1 MSRKHHRPSVSRHRF
16 RKPLMAHSTNTNAIA
31 PADAEQL
38 VGPESAI
45 EPERWAGTEWMVDAL
60 GCDEE
65 RLRDLILV
73 RQVCDQVVADLGLRV
88 VGEPHTHRFPSPG
101 GVTAM
106 YLLSESH
113 LTCHTYPEHRLA
125 TFNLYCCRGREAWP
139 WAEQLIRRLQA
150 SEVVVTQMPRGMIA
164 MSGAGQ

>member
-1 MSRKHHRPSVSRHRF
+1 MVYSATTDATSP
-16 RKPLMAHSTNTNAIA
+16 NG
-31 PADAEQL
+31 AEQL
-38 VGPESAI
+38 AGS
-45 EPERWAGTEWMVDAL
+45 EPAVEAVQAGGLEQWAGTEWMIDAL
-60 GCDEE
+60 GCDEQ
-65 RLRDLILV
+65 RLRDLALV
-73 RQVCDQVVADLGLRV
+73 SQICDQVVADLGLRV

-125 TFNLYCCRGREAWP
+125 TFNLYCCRSREAWP
-139 WAEQLIRRLQA
+139 WAEQLLRRLQA

-164 MSGAGQ
+164 TSGVGQ

>member
-1 MSRKHHRPSVSRHRF
+1 MVYSATTDATTP
-16 RKPLMAHSTNTNAIA
+16 
-31 PADAEQL
+31 DGAEQL
-38 VGPESAI
+38 AGPELAGGV
-45 EPERWAGTEWMVDAL
+45 ERTAGLEQWAGTEWMIDAL
-60 GCDEE
+60 GCDEQ
-65 RLRDLILV
+65 RLRDLALLCQI
-73 RQVCDQVVADLGLRV
+73 CDQVVADLGLRV

-125 TFNLYCCRGREAWP
+125 TFNLYCCRSREAWP
-139 WAEQLIRRLQA
+139 WAEQLLRRLQA

-164 MSGAGQ
+164 TSGAGQ